1 MKDNRLPIFKEKC
14 APIQVNW
21 IGCASSTGIK
31 EIDYIIGDPYASPIE
46 DQHKFTE
53 KIYNL
58 NNIWSCFSTSN
69 LYLDTKISKNKNNY
83 ITYGCFNNIV
93 KLNDNVIS
101 VWSKILNKV
110 KNSKLFLKYPAYDN
124 PEIKNN
130 ILKKLKK
137 FQITDDRIIIV
148 GKTQKNELLEYYNK
162 IDIVLDTFPHNGIT
176 TNFEAAYMG
185 TPILTKEQ
193 NSFMLRCG
201 ESINKNLKMDDWIA
215 KDEEDYISKGIN
227 FAQNKNFLEN
237 LKIELKDRAFKSYL
251 FDSESFS
258 NDFYQM
264 LVNLNKK
271 T

>member
-1 MKDNRLPIFKEKC
+1 M
-14 APIQVNW
+14 
-21 IGCASSTGIK
+21 
-31 EIDYIIGDPYASPIE
+31 
-46 DQHKFTE
+46 
-53 KIYNL
+53 
-58 NNIWSCFSTSN
+58 
-69 LYLDTKISKNKNNY
+69 
-83 ITYGCFNNIV
+83 
-93 KLNDNVIS
+93 
-101 VWSKILNKV
+101 
-110 KNSKLFLKYPAYDN
+110 
-124 PEIKNN
+124 
-130 ILKKLKK
+130 
-137 FQITDDRIIIV
+137 
-148 GKTQKNELLEYYNK
+148 LEYYNK